1 MADDFPAP
9 RLRPDV
15 RFRQVAGEGIV
26 LRQKAGEVLVVN
38 EVGARVVALLGE
50 GLTLPAILARLEGEF
65 DAEPERLAADV
76 NGFLEELRAAG
87 VVEEEPAK

>member
-1 MADDFPAP
+1 MADSVPAP

-26 LRQKAGEVLVVN
+26 LCQKSGEVLVLN

-50 GLTLPAILARLEGEF
+50 GLTLPAILARLEDEF
-65 DAEPERLAADV
+65 DAEPGRLAADV
-76 NGFLEELRAAG
+76 SGFLEELRAAG
-87 VVEEEPAK
+87 VVEEEPAR